1 MRGSA
6 HGAIVP
12 RWCLACLIFE
22 NSLKW
27 KQKLSKFEA
36 LALKR
41 TMDRSLDG
49 PCHL

>member
-1 MRGSA
+1 MGGSA

-12 RWCLACLIFE
+12 RWSACLIFE

-27 KQKLSKFEA
+27 KQKSSKFEA
-36 LALKR
+36 LALQR
-41 TMDRSLDG
+41 TMDRSLVG